1 MFKILTFLLDF
12 NVDHILIMSPRRA
25 RGKGIRP
32 TVQSPEEAAPA
43 APSRGESQE
52 EGEYRVGAASPGGME
67 TEETSF
73 VQQMQD
79 VLKEG
84 PADVPPTPDVDPS
97 AADTV
102 KLKEAGTSS
111 GALESAPTNE
121 GKINCLFEQIRLN
134 LCVIYDS
141 THFVDVTMHESVGGE
156 TTHTTEVEEFN
167 EHHLDFNLSEGD
179 HEYISDL
186 LSGKTPGAATES
198 NVGVGPTEAGP
209 SERPVAGTD
218 TTIIIGTSDRL
229 ESSELVP
236 WTRTEVDLQSSVLE
250 PQPSTPMDP
259 MMIEVTVTPQIS
271 PVATKARPTE
281 EVGTSADVVT
291 RIESPLKES
300 LSLDPPSSET
310 LVEKVPDVAG
320 ASTATIPE
328 PILTVQESRLSS
340 LSEPSHAEG
349 SSVEFVP
356 SSLSTQ
362 IQALLVDDDPDKS
375 VICSNLQGFISFLNS
390 MVDRILFK
398 RSYFENYKKSFE
410 RFISGFREEGYNDLA
425 DSVTAYLV
433 DLRQHI
439 ELLQTLR
446 TKGVPFYIAS
456 HMESRL
462 QAWRNSQESANSEL
476 QQLRAHSHQLRVNIG
491 KRTQAKVNLRRDIK
505 SSRAEIARLEEELA
519 MAKDALDVLESELTQ
534 EIHVEED
541 LLQQLNFQDKI
552 IAEKEQEVAAL
563 QSVDEEA
570 FKIKL
575 TAELEQTYAL
585 ELSKLENQI
594 SQYKLL

>member
-1 MFKILTFLLDF
+1 
-12 NVDHILIMSPRRA
+12 MSPR
-25 RGKGIRP
+25 GK
-32 TVQSPEEAAPA
+32 EAAESSRKGKEPALPADSEEEFDSEATETSEGEGENESSSEEVSGLPDSFFDRGLVRPSVAPTQPQA
-43 APSRGESQE
+43 APKKRKERVVMEHPNRMTVEVLSCDEEDEEDMVPLIRRQISRTSTQAQTQVSPRAELRTKHRHEGSDARPLKKQKKALLHFLTFKLISCSTSAGSRE
-52 EGEYRVGAASPGGME
+52 EGELPADAASPGGME
-67 TEETSF
+67 IEETSF
-73 VQQMQD
+73 VQQMHD
-79 VLKEG
+79 ALKEG
-84 PADVPPTPDVDPS
+84 SADVPPTPDVDPS

-121 GKINCLFEQIRLN
+121 
-134 LCVIYDS
+134 
-141 THFVDVTMHESVGGE
+141 DVTMHESVGGE

-198 NVGVGPTEAGP
+198 SVGVGSTEAGP

-328 PILTVQESRLSS
+328 PILTVQESRLPS

-349 SSVEFVP
+349 SSVEFGM
-356 SSLSTQ
+356 L
-362 IQALLVDDDPDKS
+362 
-375 VICSNLQGFISFLNS
+375 
-390 MVDRILFK
+390 
-398 RSYFENYKKSFE
+398 
-410 RFISGFREEGYNDLA
+410 
-425 DSVTAYLV
+425 
-433 DLRQHI
+433 
-439 ELLQTLR
+439 
-446 TKGVPFYIAS
+446 
-456 HMESRL
+456 
-462 QAWRNSQESANSEL
+462 
-476 QQLRAHSHQLRVNIG
+476 
-491 KRTQAKVNLRRDIK
+491 
-505 SSRAEIARLEEELA
+505 
-519 MAKDALDVLESELTQ
+519 
-534 EIHVEED
+534 
-541 LLQQLNFQDKI
+541 
-552 IAEKEQEVAAL
+552 
-563 QSVDEEA
+563 
-570 FKIKL
+570 
-575 TAELEQTYAL
+575 
-585 ELSKLENQI
+585 
-594 SQYKLL
+594 